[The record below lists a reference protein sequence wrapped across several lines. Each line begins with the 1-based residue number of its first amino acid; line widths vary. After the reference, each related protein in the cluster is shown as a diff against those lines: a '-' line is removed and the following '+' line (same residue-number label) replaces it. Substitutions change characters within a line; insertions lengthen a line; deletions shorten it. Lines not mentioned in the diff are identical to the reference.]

1 VVLKRS
7 IPYVILATAIFS
19 FSFSLGVSRSI
30 QNNFWVNLLG
40 LRPDQMGLLI
50 TSRET
55 PGFLTILMAAV
66 TMRFAP
72 SRLASVCFLVMAVGY
87 YAYGLAQSFLGLLP
101 GVLIAS
107 VGFHLWITL
116 NSSFGLA
123 VATEKNI
130 GKTLGDLQAVGFAAG
145 LLGMFA
151 VLLGINLIGFP
162 TAFAISGLA
171 MLLGAVVILRFP
183 NQLVHRSPQRAVVR
197 RRYGLYYI
205 LNFLEGCRFEFFQ
218 AFGIFLLVQVY
229 HLSVQTVTFLF
240 ILNAVGSLVLS
251 PPVGRLIDRL
261 GERRI
266 MSVGYVVMLFS
277 FLGFALWHNGTAATV
292 LYVVYNLVLLS
303 EIGVSTYLKKVAD
316 PEDVRPSLAT
326 GVTMMHI
333 PALIVPILG
342 GVLWNAFG
350 FEVPFI
356 LGACFIAG
364 SLVATQFLPSLQS
377 ATKME
382 PNPAH

>member
-1 VVLKRS
+1 MHLKRT
-7 IPYVILATAIFS
+7 IPFVILATAIFS
-19 FSFSLGVSRSI
+19 FSFSLGLSRSI
-30 QNNFWVNLLG
+30 QNNFWVDVIG

-50 TSRET
+50 TVRET
-55 PGFLTILMAAV
+55 PGFLTILIAAV
-66 TMRFAP
+66 TMRVAP
-72 SRLASVCFLVMAVGY
+72 SRLASVCFLIMAVGY

-123 VATEKNI
+123 VATEKDV

-151 VLLGINLIGFP
+151 VLIGINLIGFP
-162 TAFAISGLA
+162 TAFAISGVA
-171 MLLGAVVILRFP
+171 MLLGAAVILRFP
-183 NQLVHRSPQRAVVR
+183 DQLVHRSPQRAVVR

-229 HLSVQTVTFLF
+229 HLSVQTVTILF

-251 PPVGRLIDRL
+251 PPVGRLIDRY

-266 MSVGYVVMLFS
+266 MTVGYVVMLFS
-277 FLGFALWHNGTAATV
+277 FLGFAFWHNALAATV
-292 LYVVYNLVLLS
+292 LYVVYNLVLLT

-342 GVLWNAFG
+342 GILWNAFG

-356 LGACFIAG
+356 LGAFFISG
-364 SLVATQFLPSLQS
+364 SLVATQFLPSLQVGIKV
-377 ATKME
+377 AQNLA
-382 PNPAH
+382 P